1 MPEKKRKPDILIVED
16 DPGQLKR
23 YLELAR
29 DGGLEPRGAMTIDDA
44 IAILSVSSFQYVLTD
59 VHLTSSRSLD
69 SYEGIRVLHFVKEN
83 LPEAIPLAMTADPKI
98 ETYHKV
104 LGEGALY
111 LFRKP
116 IISSD
121 ELQIHLEAA
130 RSRRMSGAGVGK
142 RSSEAQLPA
151 RLQKLC
157 PDGVVLP
164 SAVRDT
170 ARMIAAHGHVPVV
183 IYGETGTGKEEVAR
197 IIHLRRVELEGPVP
211 LVAVNCAHLSGETAL
226 SMLFGHKKGAF
237 TGADQTTSGYIG
249 EANGGILFLDE
260 IHTLSVACQQ
270 RLLRVLNDGGYQRLG
285 DTATLHSEF
294 QVIAASTKDLDE
306 EVDAGTFLLDLRSRL
321 TGFDIPLSPLRDRK
335 EDLPLLIALFFARQ
349 GADVADAEVQRIA
362 DRCAEFYWRG
372 NIRQLFQVLQVLLIQ
387 ALGNGDAVR
396 AERLPVFQTMLPP
409 GTQQAATL
417 AAGAGVA
424 PADLQRVN
432 AAFVEDVPL
441 AESMETFERCVI
453 QAAIAR
459 HDKIQDVAKAL
470 DIARS
475 TLDEKRKRHGL

>member
-1 MPEKKRKPDILIVED
+1 MPEKRRKPDILIVED

-29 DGGLEPRGAMTIDDA
+29 DAGLEPRGAMTLDDA
-44 IAILSVSSFQYVLTD
+44 LAILGAASFQYILTD
-59 VHLTSSRSLD
+59 VHLSSSRSLD
-69 SYEGIRVLHFVKEN
+69 SYEGIRILHFVKEN
-83 LPEAIPLAMTADPKI
+83 LPEAFPLAMTADPKI

-104 LGEGALY
+104 LAEGALY

-130 RSRRMSGAGVGK
+130 RSRRVSGAGK
-142 RSSEAQLPA
+142 RTVEIQLP
-151 RLQKLC
+151 RRIQELC
-157 PDGVVLP
+157 PDGVVL
-164 SAVRDT
+164 AGAIRET

-197 IIHLRRVELEGPVP
+197 IIHRRRVEVEGPIP
-211 LVAVNCAHLSGETAL
+211 LIAVNCAYLNGETAL

-237 TGADQTTSGYIG
+237 TGADQTTNGYIG
-249 EANGGILFLDE
+249 DANGGILFLDE

-285 DTATLHSEF
+285 DTATLYSEF

-335 EDLPLLIALFFARQ
+335 EDLPLLVALFFARQ
-349 GADVADAEVQRIA
+349 GADVASAEIQRIV

-387 ALGNGDAVR
+387 AQGNGDTVR
-396 AERLPVFQTMLPP
+396 AERLPIFQTMLPP
-409 GTQQAATL
+409 GTTQAAT
-417 AAGAGVA
+417 AATVAGVA
-424 PADLQRVN
+424 PATLQQAN
-432 AAFVEDVPL
+432 AAIVTDRPL
-441 AESMETFERCVI
+441 AESMELFEKCVI

-459 HDKIQDVAKAL
+459 HDKIQDVARAL